1 MHLLEAIILGIV
13 QGLTEFLPVSS
24 SGHLTIG
31 KELLGIDSSNL
42 AFEITVHAATV
53 LSTIVAFR
61 KEVAQLIA
69 GLFKFKMNEETAYI
83 FKIAVSM
90 IPIFIVGIFFKD
102 FVESLFGEGLLIV
115 GIALL
120 VTATLLMLSATIKPK
135 EKGITFRNA
144 FVIGVAQSIAVIP
157 GLSRSGATISTG
169 LLLGVKREDIAK
181 FSFLMVLVPILGEAF
196 LELISGELSEVNTGI
211 AMVPLM
217 AGFTAAFLSGLL
229 ACKAMIALVK
239 RTKLKGFA
247 IYCAVVG
254 IVAIIFAYV

>member
-1 MHLLEAIILGIV
+1 MNLLEAIVLGIV

-31 KELLGIDSSNL
+31 KELLGIDSNNL

-61 KEVAQLIA
+61 KEIGSLI
-69 GLFKFKMNEETAYI
+69 GGFFKFKMNQETIYL
-83 FKIAVSM
+83 FKIAFSM
-90 IPIFIVGIFFKD
+90 IPIFIVGVFFKD

-120 VTATLLMLSATIKPK
+120 VTSTLLLLSATIKPK
-135 EKGITFRNA
+135 EKEVTFKSA
-144 FVIGVAQSIAVIP
+144 FIIGVAQSLAVIP

-169 LLLGVKREDIAK
+169 LLLGVKRENIAK
-181 FSFLMVLVPILGEAF
+181 FSFLMVLVPILGET
-196 LELISGELSEVNTGI
+196 LLQLLSGELSEVNAGI
-211 AMVPLM
+211 AMLPLL
-217 AGFTAAFLSGLL
+217 AGFVAAFLSGLL
-229 ACKAMIALVK
+229 ACKAMIELVK

-247 IYCAVVG
+247 IYCACVG
-254 IVAIIFAYV
+254 ILAIVFAYV

>member
-1 MHLLEAIILGIV
+1 MNLIEAIILGIV

-61 KEVAQLIA
+61 KEVAGLIA
-69 GLFKFKMNEETAYI
+69 GLFKFKMNEETTYI
-83 FKIAVSM
+83 LKIAVSM

-115 GIALL
+115 GFALL
-120 VTATLLMLSATIKPK
+120 ATASLLYLSAVIKPK

-144 FVIGVAQSIAVIP
+144 FIIGIAQSIAVIP

-169 LLLGVKREDIAK
+169 LLLGVKREHIAK

-196 LELISGELSEVNTGI
+196 LELISGELSEVNAGVGMI
-211 AMVPLM
+211 PLL

-247 IYCAVVG
+247 IYCAIVG
-254 IVAIIFAYV
+254 VVAIIFAYV

>member
-1 MHLLEAIILGIV
+1 MNLLEAIILGIV

-24 SGHLTIG
+24 SGHLSIG

-61 KEVAQLIA
+61 KEIG
-69 GLFKFKMNEETAYI
+69 GLLGGFFKFKMNQETIYL
-83 FKIAVSM
+83 FKIAISM
-90 IPIFIVGIFFKD
+90 IPIFIVGVFFKD

-120 VTATLLMLSATIKPK
+120 VTSTLLLLSATIKPK
-135 EKGITFRNA
+135 EKGVTFKSA
-144 FVIGVAQSIAVIP
+144 FIIGIAQSLAVIP

-169 LLLGVKREDIAK
+169 LLLGVKRENIAK
-181 FSFLMVLVPILGEAF
+181 FSFLMVLVPILGET
-196 LELISGELSEVNTGI
+196 LLQLLSGELSEVNAGI
-211 AMVPLM
+211 AMLPLG
-217 AGFTAAFLSGLL
+217 AGFIAAFLSGLF
-229 ACKAMIALVK
+229 ACKAMIELVK

-254 IVAIIFAYV
+254 ILAIIFSYV

>member
-1 MHLLEAIILGIV
+1 MNLLEAIFLGIV

-61 KEVAQLIA
+61 KEVAGLIA
-69 GLFKFKMNEETAYI
+69 GFFKFKMNEETNYI
-83 FKIAVSM
+83 LKIALSM
-90 IPIFIVGIFFKD
+90 VPIFIVGVFFKG
-102 FVESLFGEGLLIV
+102 FVESLFGGGLLIV

-120 VTATLLMLSATIKPK
+120 ATATLLLLSATIKPK

-144 FVIGVAQSIAVIP
+144 FIIGVAQSIAVIP

-169 LLLGVKREDIAK
+169 LLLGVKRENIAK
-181 FSFLMVLVPILGEAF
+181 FSFLMVLVPILGETF
-196 LELISGELSEVNTGI
+196 LELISGELSEANAGI
-211 AMVPLM
+211 AMLPFL
-217 AGFTAAFLSGLL
+217 AGFIAAFISGLL

-247 IYCAVVG
+247 IYCAAVG
-254 IVAIIFAYV
+254 VMAIIFAYV

>member
-1 MHLLEAIILGIV
+1 MSFLEAIILGIV

-24 SGHLTIG
+24 SGHLAIG
-31 KELLGIDSSNL
+31 KELLGIESSNL

-61 KEVAQLIA
+61 KEVTQLIA
-69 GLFKFKMNEETAYI
+69 GFFKFKMNEETTYLL
-83 FKIAVSM
+83 KIAVSM

-102 FVESLFGEGLLIV
+102 AVESLFGEGLLIV

-120 VTATLLMLSATIKPK
+120 VTATLLLLSATIKPQ
-135 EKGITFRNA
+135 EKGITFKNA
-144 FVIGVAQSIAVIP
+144 FIIGVAQSIAVIP

-169 LLLGVKREDIAK
+169 LLLGVKREHIAR

-196 LELISGELSEVNTGI
+196 LELISGELSQVNTGI
-211 AMVPLM
+211 AMLPLM
-217 AGFTAAFLSGLL
+217 AGFVAAFLSGLL
-229 ACKAMIALVK
+229 ACKAMIELVK

-247 IYCAVVG
+247 LYCAIVG
-254 IVAIIFAYV
+254 VGAIIFAYV

>member
-1 MHLLEAIILGIV
+1 MNLLEAIILGIV

-61 KEVAQLIA
+61 KEVAGLIA
-69 GLFKFKMNEETAYI
+69 GLFKFKMNQETTYI
-83 FKIAVSM
+83 LKIAVSM

-120 VTATLLMLSATIKPK
+120 VTASLLYLSAIIKPK

-144 FVIGVAQSIAVIP
+144 FVIGIAQSIAVIP
-157 GLSRSGATISTG
+157 GLSRSGTTISTG
-169 LLLGVKREDIAK
+169 LMLGVKREHIAK

-196 LELISGELSEVNTGI
+196 LELASGELSEANAGI
-211 AMVPLM
+211 AMIPLL